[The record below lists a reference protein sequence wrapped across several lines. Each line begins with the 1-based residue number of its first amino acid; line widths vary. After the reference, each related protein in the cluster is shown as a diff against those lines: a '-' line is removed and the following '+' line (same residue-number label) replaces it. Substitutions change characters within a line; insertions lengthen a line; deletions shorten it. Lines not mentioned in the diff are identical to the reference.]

1 MDIQVEKKDNINPAT
16 KISTNEEKKFI
27 VTKDNSN
34 NNIVISEQKTY
45 NNSNVDWS
53 KLTWTMQNL

>member
-1 MDIQVEKKDNINPAT
+1 MDIQLEKKDNIKPVT

-27 VTKDNSN
+27 VTKDN
-34 NNIVISEQKTY
+34 NNIIISEQKTYY